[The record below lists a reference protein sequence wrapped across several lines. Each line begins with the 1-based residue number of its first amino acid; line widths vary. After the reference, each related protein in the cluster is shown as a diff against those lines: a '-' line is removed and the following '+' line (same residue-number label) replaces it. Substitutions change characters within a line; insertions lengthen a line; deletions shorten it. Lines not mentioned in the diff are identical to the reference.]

1 MTIAPHYFD
10 TALVN
15 SSNPMC
21 MLVAVSALCDTS
33 MFMSPYS
40 PNFPIQFIFERN
52 IATQHCRHYNMNQ
65 ITCGY
70 GRYCPDKIVC
80 NLKMNGSRK
89 FKDWS
94 WDCNSPH
101 GKVYY
106 ETCYGNKDTT
116 CINVGSFHFRHNN
129 AFKPIKINT
138 KMIVYPPTKTSFID
152 IIKNSIIMGVQFM
165 IILLCGCATAYI
177 FSGLIEAFIEC
188 FPIFITGL
196 LFFSIFGSSDDDSGW
211 YETAGECD
219 D

>member
-1 MTIAPHYFD
+1 MYKR
-10 TALVN
+10 
-15 SSNPMC
+15 
-21 MLVAVSALCDTS
+21 
-33 MFMSPYS
+33 
-40 PNFPIQFIFERN
+40 Q
-52 IATQHCRHYNMNQ
+52 
-65 ITCGY
+65 
-70 GRYCPDKIVC
+70 
-80 NLKMNGSRK
+80 
-89 FKDWS
+89 
-94 WDCNSPH
+94 SPH